1 MDKKQ
6 LVKELEIMIIRATE
20 EKKDYYAEGNGTD
33 TYVMSLVGR
42 IDGYKEAIELIKK
55 VGA

>member
-1 MDKKQ
+1 MDAKQ
-6 LVKELEIMIIRATE
+6 LIRELEIMILKATE
-20 EKKDYYAEGNGTD
+20 DKKDYYADGNGTD

-55 VGA
+55 A